1 MRLASRCPSYR
12 IYLPGVSRYEWLLFL
27 HVLAGFALIS
37 SMVIFTTLLVTAR
50 AGAPS
55 PVVGLSWLGSRLWEV
70 GGLGTL
76 VFGLW
81 LAIDSPPPI
90 HYDFFAG
97 CILSTLALWFIN
109 RGSRS
114 QVTGA
119 WKAAREGDAGALGT
133 ARLTS
138 QTLVM
143 TLAGTLLIVD
153 MIFKPG
159 A

>member
-1 MRLASRCPSYR
+1 
-12 IYLPGVSRYEWLLFL
+12 
-27 HVLAGFALIS
+27 
-37 SMVIFTTLLVTAR
+37 MVIFATLLLTAR
-50 AGAPS
+50 TGARAPLL
-55 PVVGLSWLGSRLWEV
+55 GLSWLGSRLWEV

-90 HYDFFAG
+90 HYDFFDG
-97 CILSTLALWFIN
+97 WILAALVLWFIN
-109 RGSRS
+109 GGSRS
-114 QVTGA
+114 QVTAA
-119 WKAAREGDAGALGT
+119 WKAAREGDARAPRT
-133 ARLTS
+133 ARLTR

-143 TLAGTLLIVD
+143 PVAGTLLIVD

>member
-1 MRLASRCPSYR
+1 M
-12 IYLPGVSRYEWLLFL
+12 SRYEWLLFL
-27 HVLAGFALIS
+27 HVLAGSALIA
-37 SMVIFTTLLVTAR
+37 SMVIFTTLLVSAR
-50 AGAPS
+50 GGAPS
-55 PVVGLSWLGSRLWEV
+55 PLVGLSWLGTRLWEM

-81 LAIDSPPPI
+81 LAIDSPPPVN
-90 HYDFFAG
+90 YDFLDG
-97 CILSTLALWFIN
+97 WILAALALWFVN
-109 RGSRS
+109 GGSGS
-114 QVTGA
+114 QVVAA

-133 ARLTS
+133 ARFTS

-143 TLAGTLLIVD
+143 TLAGALLIAD

>member
-1 MRLASRCPSYR
+1 M
-12 IYLPGVSRYEWLLFL
+12 SRYDWLLFL
-27 HVLAGFALIS
+27 HVLAGFALIA
-37 SMVIFTTLLVTAR
+37 SMVIFATLLLTAR

-55 PVVGLSWLGSRLWEV
+55 PLIGLSWLASRLWEV

-90 HYDFFAG
+90 HYDFFDG
-97 CILSTLALWFIN
+97 WILAALLLWFVN
-109 RGSRS
+109 GGSGS
-114 QVTGA
+114 QVIAA

-133 ARLTS
+133 ARFTS
-138 QTLVM
+138 QNLVLM
-143 TLAGTLLIVD
+143 LAGTLLIVD